1 MNNSLDYFIKASLEA
16 IKELYHIVQDSSS
29 DKDLYKKYS
38 IGYGGDVSY
47 GIDLIAESIYIKYL
61 SPFGKIY
68 SEESGMVGVGDGV
81 ITLDPLDGSANFLS
95 NIPYYGSSI
104 AYEID
109 NKMVVGIVVN
119 LSNGDV
125 FLKRVGQNAQIANIR
140 TLKFKEI
147 KPNIS
152 SQVGIFEKAY
162 QSKIYVNKLHAKKI
176 KYRSLGAM
184 ALSIVYSYSSIF
196 FIVEGKLR
204 IFDIKAALFICED
217 LSIYRSDNLLLISHD
232 RDYFDELEWALLS

>member
-1 MNNSLDYFIKASLEA
+1 MYRLDAFIKASMES
-16 IKELYHIVQDSSS
+16 IRELYQVINTHDR

-38 IGYGGDVSY
+38 VGHGGDISF
-47 GIDLIAESIYIKYL
+47 GIDLLAESIYVKHL

-68 SEESGMVGVGDGV
+68 SEESGMIGEGEGV

-109 NKMVVGIVVN
+109 GKMVVGIVVN
-119 LSNGDV
+119 LANGDI
-125 FLKRVGQNAQIANIR
+125 FLKQVNKNAQYGNLN
-140 TLKFKEI
+140 TLKFRDI

-152 SQVGIFEKAY
+152 TQVGIFEKAY
-162 QSKIYVNKLHAKKI
+162 QSKIYADKLHSKKI
-176 KYRSLGAM
+176 KYRSIGAM
-184 ALSIVYSYSSIF
+184 ALSIAYSYNSKF
-196 FIVEGKLR
+196 FIVEGNLR

-217 LSIYRSDNLLLISHD
+217 LFIHRTNNLLLISHNKE
-232 RDYFDELEWALLS
+232 YFNSMRGNLR

>member
-1 MNNSLDYFIKASLEA
+1 MNSLDDFIKASLEA
-16 IKELYHIVQDSSS
+16 IKELYHIVEESSA

-38 IGYGGDVSY
+38 IGHGGDISY
-47 GIDLIAESIYIKYL
+47 GIDLIAESIYIKHL
-61 SPFGKIY
+61 SSFGKIY

-104 AYEID
+104 AYELDDRMI
-109 NKMVVGIVVN
+109 VGIVVN
-119 LSNGDV
+119 LANGDI
-125 FLKRVGQNAQIANIR
+125 FLKTIGQNAQYGNLK
-140 TLKFKEI
+140 TLKFHEI

-152 SQVGIFEKAY
+152 SQVGLFEKAY
-162 QSKIYVNKLHAKKI
+162 QSKICAKKLHDKKI

-184 ALSIVYSYSSIF
+184 ALSIAYSYSSKF

-217 LSIYRSDNLLLISHD
+217 LPTYRSDDLLIISHD